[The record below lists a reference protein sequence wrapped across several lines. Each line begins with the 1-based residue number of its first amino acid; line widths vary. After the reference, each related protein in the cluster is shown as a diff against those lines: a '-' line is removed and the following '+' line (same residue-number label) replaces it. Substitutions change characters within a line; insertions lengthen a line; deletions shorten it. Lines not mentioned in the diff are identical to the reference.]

1 MEIAKKLESF
11 LCSEEGAT
19 ATEYAVM
26 IALVILLAIGAVLY
40 LGQRVEGLFN
50 DFGSMVA
57 PYFGGGS

>member
-1 MEIAKKLESF
+1 MEIAKKIESF
-11 LCSEEGAT
+11 FRSDAGAT
-19 ATEYAVM
+19 STEYAVM

-40 LGQRVEGLFN
+40 LGQRVEGLFS